1 MGNKKTSKPNKA
13 SSKANTNTDLQ
24 ANLGKNND
32 GTPATS
38 IGDDS
43 QAETGEVTA
52 TQNEPEAPVAN
63 QDEKKQKSNKPKICL
78 MEIIARRLG
87 YVKRDKVALWITDI
101 YKKIAA
107 EEDMD
112 EKTFAELSLKK
123 KFEALTEGIEKLRE
137 IHAQELEFA
146 NAAVAK
152 AENLAERETQA
163 KSEAQAKAE
172 ASERRANEAENRATA
187 AEEKANSAETE
198 RKNLQNR
205 MAEMNT
211 MATFEQK
218 KSVKY
223 ESDINALKKE
233 NTDLYNK
240 IDTYDKDLKATKEKY
255 ACLLTT
261 NEELDGNFK
270 KLQAE
275 HANLQSK
282 HISLQDNYD
291 ICKARCE
298 ELEASEVGHLTE
310 IIKAKNETIISLNA
324 DKAAVEAVQKQI
336 EAAKKVVDKQLE
348 EARQAIETR
357 DGELKT
363 ERNTTKELRLMVK
376 AHEKKIEALT
386 EQNGQFAAK
395 IEKQEAN
402 LEACHTTIN
411 EKVTE
416 IKSLNDDNDSL
427 RIEITGLKKSIDGLE
442 QAKAT
447 LAAANETARQQLG
460 EKTDFIRAERDDFA
474 HKMMML
480 AKSLSE
486 ATAKD
491 FLGCC
496 DDDFESNRINLQEK
510 VLKPVRAFEREMA
523 EINPND
529 YGSRDELAV
538 AYHALIKAQFDEA
551 SGLTRIAQWY
561 AYSQV
566 PFMVDEERS
575 DGLFIRQ
582 QEIRNIYTLAVRLMG
597 NVGIEYSLP
606 ALYTERLLEN
616 GTYVDVTGQRQLN
629 IEYMCPTARNHKE
642 NIDCIDSSQVII
654 DVVEVGYTDD
664 KGNSKKSQV
673 II

>member
-52 TQNEPEAPVAN
+52 TQNEPEALVAN
-63 QDEKKQKSNKPKICL
+63 QDEKKQKSNKPKIGL

-101 YKKIAA
+101 YKKIA
-107 EEDMD
+107 EDMD
-112 EKTFAELSLKK
+112 EKTFAALSLKK

-137 IHAQELEFA
+137 THAQELESA
-146 NAAVAK
+146 NAAAAK
-152 AENLAERETQA
+152 ATDLAKRETQA

-187 AEEKANSAETE
+187 AEVKARSAETE
-198 RKNLQNR
+198 IQNLQNR
-205 MAEMNT
+205 MAEM
-211 MATFEQK
+211 ER
-218 KSVKY
+218 SVKY

-233 NTDLYNK
+233 KTDLYKK
-240 IDTYDKDLKATKEKY
+240 IDTYDKDLKATKEQY
-255 ACLLTT
+255 ARLLTA

-270 KLQAE
+270 TLQAEHSDLQTE

-282 HISLQDNYD
+282 HISLQDTYD
-291 ICKARCE
+291 ICKAHCE
-298 ELEASEVGHLTE
+298 ELETSEVGHLTE
-310 IIKAKNETIISLNA
+310 IIKAKDEVIISLNA

-336 EAAKKVVDKQLE
+336 EAAKKVVDQQLE
-348 EARQAIETR
+348 ETRQAIETR
-357 DGELKT
+357 DGELKA

-386 EQNGQFAAK
+386 EQNDQFAAK
-395 IEKQEAN
+395 IEKQEAD
-402 LEACHTTIN
+402 LETCHTTIS

-427 RIEITGLKKSIDGLE
+427 RIEITGLKKSVDGLE

-447 LAAANETARQQLG
+447 LTAANETTRQQLS

-474 HKMMML
+474 HKMMSL

-496 DDDFESNRINLQEK
+496 DEDFESNRINLQEK
-510 VLKPVRAFEREMA
+510 VLKPIRAFEREMA
-523 EINPND
+523 EIDPND
-529 YGSRDELAV
+529 YGSRDELAA
-538 AYHALIKAQFDEA
+538 AYHALIKSQFDEA

-566 PFMVDEERS
+566 AFMVDEDRS

-582 QEIRNIYTLAVRLMG
+582 QEIRNIYALAVRLMG

-606 ALYTERLLEN
+606 TLYAERLLEN
-616 GTYVDVTGQRQLN
+616 GTYDDVTGQRQLN

-642 NIDCIDSSQVII
+642 SIDCIDSSQVII